1 MVLERSSP
9 ISETMVFDEALPS
22 DDEAEEPA
30 LDAMSGM
37 GVSLLAGGGI
47 AETGA
52 DVGNPEDET
61 MDDDDDDAALLVDV
75 VVVISLRFNA
85 SCKRCSNSVCRPSCK
100 MKEKKRTVA
109 SLISLFNGLQYLN
122 I

>member
-22 DDEAEEPA
+22 DDEAEDPA

-61 MDDDDDDAALLVDV
+61 MDDDDDAALLVDV

-100 MKEKKRTVA
+100 MKEKKWH
-109 SLISLFNGLQYLN
+109 L
-122 I
+122 